1 MEKLQCS
8 RRTKIDIL
16 ISRCCGEISHKIGSD
31 WLKWGRHLGLSDSDL
46 DNIDSDNKK
55 CYDKADNV
63 LKKWKQ
69 INGNLSWEQIKTQ
82 LRTFQRFDIVT
93 DIEREFEDILSI
105 QNKTS
110 TIKYRIPHGC
120 IFKFD
125 LLDDE
130 ICNDVKFQLLSSNN
144 ANNWTAIIDKKQA
157 FQYYLTKKKNGALF
171 VKVENLMFEN
181 EKINFKFS
189 FHDTKKTAF
198 QRDSLVTITGNCK
211 YELNYNNLFIT
222 TPEPI
227 FNNDFSKD
235 ISLSSLE
242 WRNLNNMYLD
252 IVPQDKPI
260 ELFALD
266 YFDRNFVDGNDVIFV
281 LPSIADNGNIVLVVS
296 KFFDLFT
303 VNSTGI
309 RAVFSGYRLRYH
321 ARLLKCD
328 VEKFTNHNDE
338 NRIIIFCSMLNLIII
353 ARIAT
358 TIDCIKLEYENCLN
372 DVILFVNVNNP
383 LFEKSKLIILGLVV
397 LPLHNRKHLK
407 EELFCHFS
415 ENFDLEQILFL
426 CKDDIENKSFENW
439 WRSLVAYCVKKVN
452 EKNKNEMLFKK
463 LISLTMISMAKV
475 DHCYP
480 TLEANTHKQIQSLI
494 LNVEQRNAINDKALK
509 KIITGGYGSGK
520 SIVGKEI
527 VKNCITYKSKNPFT
541 LYYICCNH
549 FSLYEC
555 HMKEFVESLEKT
567 SNVTIV
573 CDNLFELWK
582 KMCRNNNILNT
593 CISLPKLLAYLA
605 RTNSNNVFFVL
616 DELSEEYIKEE
627 DAAQIKHLFTST
639 LKDSLVVFIPE
650 SISKNRELVA
660 NKHKLI
666 LQKNNFQEEIIGMKV
681 LCLNKSMRVT
691 ECNKL
696 LLDIAQK
703 AISETKTVL
712 SIPKT
717 NIKLLQENERV
728 KLPIGE
734 DLQINKRKNSPI
746 FFLIIG
752 SQNDSA
758 NETKNFM
765 GNFEKDNVKT
775 NNMSYYDSDDA
786 IKMIDNYYAPINI
799 KRDNSFLSSI
809 TYDKTGV
816 TDSNLDQSLKRIE
829 NKSIDTLINDF
840 HDNDLDY
847 MAKVTSKRNNYF
859 DPNSYMET
867 EYVFKDGNI
876 GHSIKGEKPKVV
888 YLPFYDIADKKSL
901 KILSIVLEKLCFNV
915 LKKTVVICN
924 NMEDVQSVSYAIDII
939 KNFKAVPYS
948 PHLQKYSPTLETKMK
963 IKSKLINEMDI
974 LVTDCKGISGTESES
989 VIVFVSPDEIYLR
1002 HALVDAISR
1011 STSYLTVIVRSCCD
1025 NKDPF
1030 NNHITIRNVLLKW
1043 PENVIEKI
1051 TVATSNNEN
1060 QKSTHGIFPINE
1072 ESEEFIDRGSTIDFE
1087 KYREN
1092 LQFQIFHENNFIY
1105 ECMASNLSKQLRN
1118 DIEIETSNS
1127 SETEHQFSAKK
1138 ETSSSP
1144 EVDNRFSAKTEITKS
1159 PDVKNRYS
1167 VKKETSTSPGLE
1179 VRFLANKGIS
1189 KSPAME
1195 KVFSVN
1201 KDSLSKSN
1209 NELFINTFYENQLSF
1224 TDIVKSIVDKREW
1237 GISIN
1242 DRKTSYNTL
1251 CDSYFVNHFIKSGGK
1266 LSALDVNKK
1275 ILSIEEKNLL
1285 IQCSAN
1291 VRNVFFY
1298 CPVKLEGLKPINK
1311 IEGLA
1316 IYISNYLVTKKEFE
1330 KNFLPWIVLCE
1341 KLTLKL
1347 HDDIDFIQNVY
1358 EWICYGNIKWLSIN
1372 YRGKYF
1378 YNLRDLK
1385 NFITK
1390 EKCLIS

>member
-1 MEKLQCS
+1 
-8 RRTKIDIL
+8 TKTDIYSIL
-16 ISRCCGEISHKIGSD
+16 HNQESKVHFCNLVGSD
-31 WLKWGRHLGLSDSDL
+31 WRVLGGYLSIPDYILEFVENDCKETEDKAYEMLNHWIKLNKHKSNYADIFKSALSQMNKLSLIESIEDRSIKDVRETKTDIYSILHNQESKVHFCNLVGSDWRVLGGYLSIPDYILEFIEIDCKETEDKAYKMLNHWIKLNKHKSNYAGIFKSALSQMNKLSLIESIEDRSIKDVRETKTGIYSILHNQESKVHFCNLVGSDWRVLGGYLSIPDYILESVENDCKENEDKAYEMLNHWIKLNKHKSNYADIFKSALSQMNKLSLIESIEDRSIKDVRGIYLVQKAFKKKFKDSRYV
-46 DNIDSDNKK
+46 NKSNKK
-55 CYDKADNV
+55 NLNSDASTEYFEELQKYYHIMIKIAKGLTYEDVEKIKYHFSMPYSYDGYINVKTPIELIKTLENCMLLRFNKYKEFADV
-63 LKKWKQ
+63 LVKIGRSELASLFGETKLKVSIRICELQKHTFEGKWKNSAEAGS
-69 INGNLSWEQIKTQ
+69 IN
-82 LRTFQRFDIVT
+82 D
-93 DIEREFEDILSI
+93 
-105 QNKTS
+105 
-110 TIKYRIPHGC
+110 RIPHGC
-120 IFKFD
+120 IFKFT

-144 ANNWTAIIDKKQA
+144 ANNWTAIIDKKHD

-198 QRDSLVTITGNCK
+198 QHYSSVIITGDCN
-211 YELNYNNLFIT
+211 YELIYNYLFIT
-222 TPEPI
+222 TPEPV
-227 FNNDFSKD
+227 FDNDFSKNI
-235 ISLSSLE
+235 ISLSSLD
-242 WRNLNNMYLD
+242 WRELNNMRLD
-252 IVPQDKPI
+252 KVPQDKPI

-266 YFDRNFVDGNDVIFV
+266 YFNRNFIDSNDVIFIS
-281 LPSIADNGNIVLVVS
+281 PSIADNGNIVLVVS

-509 KIITGGYGSGK
+509 KIITGGYGSRK

-555 HMKEFVESLEKT
+555 HMKEFVDSLEKT

-650 SISKNRELVA
+650 SISKNRELVI
-660 NKHKLI
+660 NKHKRTV
-666 LQKNNFQEEIIGMKV
+666 QKNNFQEDIIGMKV

-703 AISETKTVL
+703 AISETKSVL
-712 SIPKT
+712 SIPNT
-717 NIKLLQENERV
+717 NIELLQENERN
-728 KLPIGE
+728 KLSRGE
-734 DLQINKRKNSPI
+734 HLQIKENKNSQSSL
-746 FFLIIG
+746 LIID
-752 SQNDSA
+752 SQGDSA

-765 GNFEKDNVKT
+765 ENVEKDNIKI
-775 NNMSYYDSDDA
+775 NNMCCFDSDST
-786 IKMIDNYYAPINI
+786 IKVKNNSYASFNI
-799 KRDNSFLSSI
+799 KRFNSFSSRIPYYKTVI
-809 TYDKTGV
+809 TGLNSY
-816 TDSNLDQSLKRIE
+816 QSLKRIE
-829 NKSIDTLINDF
+829 SEPIITRINDF

-847 MAKVTSKRNNYF
+847 MAKIISKRNICI

-867 EYVFKDGNI
+867 EYVFQSGNI

-888 YLPFYDIADKKSL
+888 YLPFYDIFDKKSL

-948 PHLQKYSPTLETKMK
+948 PHLQKYSPTLEAKMK
-963 IKSKLINEMDI
+963 IKSKLVNDMDI
-974 LVTDCKGISGTESES
+974 LVTDCKGISGAESES

-1002 HALVDAISR
+1002 HVLADAISR
-1011 STSYLTVIVRSCCD
+1011 STSHLTI
-1025 NKDPF
+1025 
-1030 NNHITIRNVLLKW
+1030 I
-1043 PENVIEKI
+1043 
-1051 TVATSNNEN
+1051 
-1060 QKSTHGIFPINE
+1060 
-1072 ESEEFIDRGSTIDFE
+1072 
-1087 KYREN
+1087 
-1092 LQFQIFHENNFIY
+1092 
-1105 ECMASNLSKQLRN
+1105 
-1118 DIEIETSNS
+1118 
-1127 SETEHQFSAKK
+1127 
-1138 ETSSSP
+1138 
-1144 EVDNRFSAKTEITKS
+1144 
-1159 PDVKNRYS
+1159 
-1167 VKKETSTSPGLE
+1167 VKKFDLYA
-1179 VRFLANKGIS
+1179 LI
-1189 KSPAME
+1189 
-1195 KVFSVN
+1195 VFAFNCCNRVV
-1201 KDSLSKSN
+1201 
-1209 NELFINTFYENQLSF
+1209 I
-1224 TDIVKSIVDKREW
+1224 
-1237 GISIN
+1237 
-1242 DRKTSYNTL
+1242 
-1251 CDSYFVNHFIKSGGK
+1251 
-1266 LSALDVNKK
+1266 
-1275 ILSIEEKNLL
+1275 
-1285 IQCSAN
+1285 
-1291 VRNVFFY
+1291 
-1298 CPVKLEGLKPINK
+1298 
-1311 IEGLA
+1311 
-1316 IYISNYLVTKKEFE
+1316 
-1330 KNFLPWIVLCE
+1330 
-1341 KLTLKL
+1341 
-1347 HDDIDFIQNVY
+1347 
-1358 EWICYGNIKWLSIN
+1358 
-1372 YRGKYF
+1372 
-1378 YNLRDLK
+1378 
-1385 NFITK
+1385 
-1390 EKCLIS
+1390 